1 MSQLPPKT
9 HSESDGIAPARRS
22 FLLGAAASGTAL
34 MAGGGLTRVAQATTH
49 THSGL
54 LSAAEGCVSKGHTCL
69 NHCIGAFKAGDTSL
83 VDCAVS
89 VQEVIAAC
97 AALSHLS
104 ASKSTHTK
112 AFANACAAVCEDCE
126 KECRKHTDKH
136 PACADCAEACLA
148 LVSEAKKAA

>member
-1 MSQLPPKT
+1 M
-9 HSESDGIAPARRS
+9 
-22 FLLGAAASGTAL
+22 
-34 MAGGGLTRVAQATTH
+34 
-49 THSGL
+49 
-54 LSAAEGCVSKGHTCL
+54 
-69 NHCIGAFKAGDTSL
+69 
-83 VDCAVS
+83 DCAVS